1 MTAIVTDAH
10 YRMSVS
16 LIRDLIE
23 RGVRVVACE
32 KASIDH
38 PVGFASGGVFR
49 CVRLPDEKYED
60 ALFALCRELC
70 EQDGEKPALL
80 PVGAKTLA
88 MLSEKEERFSAA
100 AGLCI
105 GSPSQLALLND
116 KAAVGELAGKLGVP
130 APENFEP
137 ADGEAMDA
145 FFSRV
150 PPGCVVKP
158 RCGEKFGLTAAQR
171 YRICRTKEDLAAAFS
186 HFQSLTDEAPLVQ
199 EYLPGEGF
207 GCSVLAKDGA
217 VVRTI
222 CHRRV
227 REYPV
232 SGGPSSCCQC
242 VRRED
247 LADFAAKIIEE
258 TGFSGPAMF
267 EFKCACDGSPRL
279 LEVNPRIWGT
289 FPLTRASKS
298 DFAYSWLCLS
308 KNLPLPE
315 KAAPQSVKMVYY
327 PADFAAGLGYLK
339 NGNLRKTFA
348 VFCDLLDPAVKNG
361 LAERGD
367 PGPGRAYFRNLFHR
381 GGHK

>member
-32 KASIDH
+32 KASIKN
-38 PVGFASGGVFR
+38 PVGFASGGIFR

-60 ALFALCRELC
+60 ALFALCRALS

-80 PVGAKTLA
+80 PAGAKTLA
-88 MLSEKEERFSAA
+88 MLSEKYERFSAA

-105 GSPSQLALLND
+105 GSPLQLALLND
-116 KAAVGELAGKLGVP
+116 KAAVAELAGKLGVP
-130 APENFEP
+130 VPESFEP

-171 YRICRTKEDLAAAFS
+171 YKICRTKEALAAAFF
-186 HFQSLTDEAPLVQ
+186 HFQSITDEAPLVQ

-217 VVRTI
+217 VLRTI
-222 CHRRV
+222 CHHRL

-232 SGGPSSCCQC
+232 SGGPSSCCEC
-242 VRRED
+242 VKRED
-247 LADFAAKIIEE
+247 LANYAAKIIRE

-267 EFKCACDGSPRL
+267 EFKCASDGSPRL

-289 FPLTRASKS
+289 FPLTRVSKS
-298 DFAYSWLCLS
+298 DFAYSWFCLS
-308 KNLPLPE
+308 KNLPLPKE
-315 KAAPQSVKMVYY
+315 AAPQSVKMVYY

-339 NGNLRKTFA
+339 KGDLRKAFA
-348 VFCDLLDPAVKNG
+348 VFCDLLAPTVKNG

>member
-16 LIRDLIE
+16 LIRDLSD

-32 KASIDH
+32 KASIKN
-38 PVGFASGGVFR
+38 PVGFASGGVLR

-60 ALFALCRELC
+60 ALLGLCLELS

-88 MLSEKEERFSAA
+88 LLSENCERFSAA

-105 GSPSQLALLND
+105 GTPSQLALLND
-116 KAAVGELAGKLGVP
+116 KAAVAELASKLGVP
-130 APENFEP
+130 VPENFEQ
-137 ADGEAMDA
+137 AENEDLNA

-150 PPGCVVKP
+150 PLPCAVKP

-171 YRICRTKEDLAAAFS
+171 YQICRTKEALKSAFS
-186 HFQSLTDEAPLVQ
+186 HFQSITEEAPLVQ

-217 VVRTI
+217 VLRSI
-222 CHRRV
+222 CHHRL

-232 SGGPSSCCQC
+232 SGGPSSCCEC
-242 VRRED
+242 VRRDD
-247 LADFAAKIIEE
+247 LADFAAKIIKE

-267 EFKCACDGSPRL
+267 EFKCASDGSPRL

-289 FPLTRASKS
+289 FPLTRVSKS
-298 DFAYSWLCLS
+298 DFAYGWFCLS
-308 KNLPLPE
+308 KGLPLPE
-315 KAAPQSVKMVYY
+315 EAAPQRVKMVYY
-327 PADFAAGLGYLK
+327 PADFAASLGYLK
-339 NGNLRKTFA
+339 KGNLRKTFA
-348 VFCDLLDPAVKNG
+348 VFCDFLNPTVKNG

-367 PGPGRAYFRNLFHR
+367 PGPARAYFRNLFHR